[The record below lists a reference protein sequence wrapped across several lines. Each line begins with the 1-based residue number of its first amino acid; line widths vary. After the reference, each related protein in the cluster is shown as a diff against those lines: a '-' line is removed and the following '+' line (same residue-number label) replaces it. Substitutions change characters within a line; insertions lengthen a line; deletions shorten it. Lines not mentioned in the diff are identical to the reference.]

1 VVCFLINGNYIYK
14 KNKNMGLFLLIA
26 VGLISFAVQWR
37 FKSKFKQYTEMP
49 LGSGYSGKD
58 IADKM
63 LKDNGIYDVQ
73 IISAEGQLSDH
84 YNPADRTVN
93 LSPEVYHGRSVAA
106 AAVAAH
112 ECGHAVQHAKAYS
125 WLKFR
130 SSVVPAVNVASKITQ
145 WALMIGVML
154 MIFSGDITVLAIGVV
169 ALAIVTLFAF
179 ITLPVEFDA
188 SNRALVWLQNNRGIM
203 QADSE
208 NDQAK
213 DALWWAAM
221 TYVVAA
227 LSSLATLVYYASML
241 MGRRD
246 E

>member
-1 VVCFLINGNYIYK
+1 
-14 KNKNMGLFLLIA
+14 MGLILMIVIA
-26 VGLISFAVQWR
+26 VVSFAVQWR

-58 IADKM
+58 IAEKM

-84 YNPADRTVN
+84 YNPMDRTVN

-130 SSVVPAVNVASKITQ
+130 SAVVPAVNVASKITQ

-169 ALAIVTLFAF
+169 ALAVVTLFAF

-188 SNRALVWLQNNRGIM
+188 SNRALVWLQSNRGIM
-203 QADSE
+203 QADIE

-227 LSSLATLVYYASML
+227 LGSLATLVYYASML